1 MVEPINSMGSS
12 PPIKPVDLTGG
23 VSEVQKAGET
33 QDFSDL
39 LKETINE
46 VNRLQ
51 AKSSQAQIDL
61 VTGKT
66 DNVAEVFTA
75 MKKSGLAYQTL
86 LQIRNKLL
94 EAYDEIKR
102 MNV

>member
-1 MVEPINSMGSS
+1 VN
-12 PPIKPVDLTGG
+12 LTDR
-23 VSEVQKAGET
+23 VSEAQKAGET